1 MGIKI
6 SLEAARV
13 NAGYSQKNA
22 AKKLKVNPATLSN
35 WEHGITIPSW
45 DKVRKMEKLY
55 NMSSDFFNLT
65 NNSLK
70 TNK

>member
-1 MGIKI
+1 MEVKI
-6 SLEAARV
+6 TLEAARV
-13 NAGYSQKNA
+13 NAGYNQKNA

-45 DKVRKMEKLY
+45 DKVREMEKLY
-55 NMSSDFFNLT
+55 NMSSDFLNLS

>member
-1 MGIKI
+1 MEIKI

-13 NAGYSQKNA
+13 NAGLNQKKA

-35 WEHGITIPSW
+35 WEHGVTIPSW
-45 DKVRKMEKLY
+45 DKVREMEKLY
-55 NMSSDFFNLT
+55 NMSSDFFYLASNT
-65 NNSLK
+65 LK